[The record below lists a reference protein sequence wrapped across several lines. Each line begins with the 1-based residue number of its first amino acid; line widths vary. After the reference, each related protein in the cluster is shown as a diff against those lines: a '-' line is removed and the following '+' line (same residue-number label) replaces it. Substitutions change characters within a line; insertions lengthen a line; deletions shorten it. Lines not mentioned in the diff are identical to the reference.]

1 MASYRLS
8 PHHRNHLPQDLNFH
22 RSGDVKGHLHSLLSQ
37 SPATFTEAIDAV
49 GHLCEFDR
57 AMAEARLLALLDLSR
72 APEQSWRI
80 DLYHKM
86 QNLEILEL
94 AQPRHQLDQA
104 CLGALNSHTE
114 LAPEQV
120 SFLEAARGRCNVY
133 RDTNLILL
141 QRHAEL
147 ETAMLCLIGALK
159 MEISGKSEGLQS
171 PLLAMTDPD
180 PIFRQRCWL
189 ASMEKLHD
197 VQSVADDM
205 LDELLALRE
214 QIARNA
220 DCDTWIDYL
229 SASGRSVNDLSNHS
243 FPLFDPFTSKLQD
256 PVESLDPW
264 NLYHNA
270 ETEHLPRLAAPSLAE
285 LIDFL
290 KRCMPD
296 LELTLKLLLP
306 AERQHRAAKDAGFGF
321 DGVLWLPESRQPVL
335 RMPLA
340 GLDVDL
346 CRFVTAVLVSHRA
359 VAGARLRADAVL
371 TMLPE
376 DLALAVRLSLEFLAE
391 YDPGSV
397 PVRRTILRRRR
408 RVELRQLCA
417 REHWNA
423 WIHTQQGA
431 SRDERHNSWLLIQR
445 MTFPEMKPVH
455 PELQVA
461 SSLLDQALFLSS
473 LPPLRSSRLQ
483 LDGWLMSMKLDDS
496 IRAERSYRLR
506 FGSNHK

>member
-22 RSGDVKGHLHSLLSQ
+22 RAGDVQAHLQSLLSK
-37 SPATFTEAIDAV
+37 SPSTAPEAIEPV
-49 GHLCEFDR
+49 KHLHEFDR
-57 AMAEARLLALLDLSR
+57 ALAEARLLALLDLSH
-72 APEQSWRI
+72 APEQSWRV
-80 DLYHKM
+80 DLYHKL

-94 AQPRHQLDQA
+94 TQPRHQLDQA
-104 CLGALNSHTE
+104 CIQSLNSHSE
-114 LAPEQV
+114 LAPEQA
-120 SFLEAARGRCNVY
+120 SFLEAARSRSKVY

-141 QRHAEL
+141 ERNAEL
-147 ETAMLCLIGALK
+147 ETALLCLIGALK
-159 MEISGKSEGLQS
+159 MEISGKAEGLQS

-180 PIFRQRCWL
+180 PMFRQHCWL
-189 ASMEKLHD
+189 AAMEKLHA
-197 VQSVADDM
+197 VQSEADDM

-220 DCDTWIDYL
+220 DCNTWIDYL
-229 SASGRSVNDLSNHS
+229 SASGRSVNDLSTHS

-256 PVESLDPW
+256 PVESLEPW

-270 ETEHLPRLAAPSLAE
+270 ETESLPRLAAPSLTE

-290 KRCMPD
+290 KRRMPD
-296 LELTLKLLLP
+296 LDSTLGLLLP
-306 AERQHRAAKDAGFGF
+306 GEKKSRANKDAGFGF
-321 DGVLWLPESRQPVL
+321 DGVLWLPESRRPVL

-359 VAGARLRADAVL
+359 VASGRIRDDAVL

-376 DLALAVRLSLEFLAE
+376 DLAFAVRLSLEFLRE

-423 WIHTQQGA
+423 WIHTHQGA

-445 MTFPEMKPVH
+445 MTFPEMKSLH
-455 PELQVA
+455 PELQIA
-461 SSLLDQALFLSS
+461 ASLLDQALFLSF

-483 LDGWLMSMKLDDS
+483 MDGWLMSMKVDDS
-496 IRAERSYRLR
+496 VRAERGYRLR
-506 FGSNHK
+506 FGFAR